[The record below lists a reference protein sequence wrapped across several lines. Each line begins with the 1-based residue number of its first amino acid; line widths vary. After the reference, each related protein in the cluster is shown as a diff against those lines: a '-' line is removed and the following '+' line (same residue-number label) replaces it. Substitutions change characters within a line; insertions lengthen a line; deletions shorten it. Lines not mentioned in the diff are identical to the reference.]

1 MTQSMTADLRAAY
14 LRADYCVFAPAGDI
28 ELRINEVSPALD
40 ELLAAHG
47 AVTAAFITAANPASV
62 RLDDAVNAARND
74 ALQAEV
80 VAAGYT
86 CIPGEG
92 RDPAGE
98 WQAEQ
103 SLLVLGI
110 TREAAVGLARAYGQ
124 NACVFCEL
132 HKPAVLLEVNS
143 G

>member
-1 MTQSMTADLRAAY
+1 MKQSMTADLRAAY
-14 LRADYCVFAPAGDI
+14 LRASYCIFAQAGDI
-28 ELRINEVSPALD
+28 AIRINEASPALD
-40 ELLAAHG
+40 ELLVARGVA
-47 AVTAAFITAANPASV
+47 TAAFITAANPASV
-62 RLDDAVNAARND
+62 RLDDAVNAARNE

-80 VAAGYT
+80 AAAGYT
-86 CIPGEG
+86 WMAGEG

-110 TREAAVGLARAYGQ
+110 TRETAVGLAGAYGQ

-132 HKPAVLLEVNS
+132 HEPAVLLEVDRE
-143 G
+143 